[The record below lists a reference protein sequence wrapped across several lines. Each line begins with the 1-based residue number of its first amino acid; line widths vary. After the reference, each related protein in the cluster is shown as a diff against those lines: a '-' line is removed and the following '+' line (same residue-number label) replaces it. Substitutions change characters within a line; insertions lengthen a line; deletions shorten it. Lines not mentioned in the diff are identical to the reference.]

1 MRILFLTQY
10 FPPEIGAPQNRL
22 FWLAKK
28 LQSQGAEI
36 RILTAMPN
44 YPTMIKMEKYKRKF
58 YCEEN
63 LDSLKVHRAFIFV
76 TKSKSLFFRLLT
88 YFSFV
93 LTSII
98 IGVLKV
104 EEQDYI
110 FCESPPLFL
119 GISALILTKI
129 KKSKLIFNVSDLW
142 PESAEKLGLVKNKF
156 LLNISKILEET
167 LYKNSVLITGQTQGI
182 VNNIR
187 SRFPNKKIHWLKNG
201 IDINQV
207 HDNFNNHWR
216 VDNGFSNQDFL
227 ILYAGIIGYAQGLD
241 VILYAA
247 DTLRGHPKIKF
258 VLLGDGPEKKRLKI
272 LAENLKLKNLIF
284 LNPEPRENMRKII
297 TSFDTS
303 VVPLKKLDIFKG
315 AIPSKIFEAL
325 ASKKPI
331 LLGVEGEAQD
341 LFISEGKCG
350 LSFVPEN
357 SDDLVIK
364 IMELYNAPSQAK
376 KLGLNGF
383 NYISKN
389 FDNDLIANEFWKLLN
404 SNEIKQK

>member
-1 MRILFLTQY
+1 MRIGMMADAYKPKVSGVTSYIELSKRWLEKAGHEVFVFTFGEPDYHDDEANIIRSPGVPLVDTGFYLSLRYNRTARQLLYTMDILHVHHPFISGSLALTY
-10 FPPEIGAPQNRL
+10 GIPRNIPIIFTNHSRYDLLTNAYLPILPDSFGETAMRAYLPPFCQACDLVVAPSASMRTI
-22 FWLAKK
+22 
-28 LQSQGAEI
+28 LQEFGVDVPVEVIPNGVELEA
-36 RILTAMPN
+36 ILTCSSLVNRQEFGFSHQDVVLTYVGRLAP
-44 YPTMIKMEKYKRKF
+44 EK
-58 YCEEN
+58 N
-63 LDSLKVHRAFIFV
+63 LPLLLRAFRGV
-76 TKSKSLFFRLLT
+76 ASAYDHARLL
-88 YFSFV
+88 
-93 LTSII
+93 
-98 IGVLKV
+98 
-104 EEQDYI
+104 
-110 FCESPPLFL
+110 
-119 GISALILTKI
+119 
-129 KKSKLIFNVSDLW
+129 
-142 PESAEKLGLVKNKF
+142 LV
-156 LLNISKILEET
+156 
-167 LYKNSVLITGQTQGI
+167 
-182 VNNIR
+182 
-187 SRFPNKKIHWLKNG
+187 
-201 IDINQV
+201 
-207 HDNFNNHWR
+207 
-216 VDNGFSNQDFL
+216 
-227 ILYAGIIGYAQGLD
+227 
-241 VILYAA
+241 
-247 DTLRGHPKIKF
+247 
-258 VLLGDGPEKKRLKI
+258 GDGPEKERLKI

-389 FDNDLIANEFWKLLN
+389 FNNDLIANEFWNLLN
-404 SNEIKQK
+404 SNEIKLK